1 MAAGGEALP
10 RHAGGPDVL
19 TELRTATAV
28 EHEQVESA
36 LGLMDPHL
44 GRDRLVEVL
53 IRLHAFWTAAEAGLD
68 AWAHRSPVDAGAV
81 DWSRRRRAHLFAADL
96 RELGAAPPDDGGPE
110 LPAVEDTDQALGRLY
125 VLEGATLGGTFIARH
140 LATLPT
146 LGPDVRLGAFSPY
159 GTETGAM
166 WHAFRRVTRDRVAAG
181 GDPARVVGAAR
192 ATFAVLAAWCAPQ
205 KDPVLLTPR
214 RRTPSPHP
222 SQAQGG
228 ARTGPG
234 LGTGPAA

>member
-1 MAAGGEALP
+1 MAVGGEAVP
-10 RHAGGPDVL
+10 RHAGGADVL

-28 EHEQVESA
+28 EHEQVEST

-44 GRDRLVEVL
+44 GRDRLVAVL
-53 IRLHAFWTAAEAGLD
+53 TRLHAFWTAAEAGLD
-68 AWAHRSPVDAGAV
+68 AWARRSPADAHTV

-96 RELGAAPPDDGGPE
+96 RALGAAPPDGGSPE
-110 LPAVEDTDQALGRLY
+110 LPPVEDTDQALGRLY

-181 GDPARVVGAAR
+181 GDPVRLVGAAR
-192 ATFAVLAAWCAPQ
+192 ATFAVLADWCAP
-205 KDPVLLTPR
+205 VR
-214 RRTPSPHP
+214 
-222 SQAQGG
+222 A
-228 ARTGPG
+228 
-234 LGTGPAA
+234 PA

>member
-1 MAAGGEALP
+1 MP
-10 RHAGGPDVL
+10 RHAGGTDVL

-44 GRDRLVEVL
+44 GRDRLIEVL
-53 IRLHAFWTAAEAGLD
+53 ARLHAFWSAAEAGLD
-68 AWAHRSPVDAGAV
+68 AWARRSPTDAGAV

-96 RELGAAPPDDGGPE
+96 RALGAAPPDGGSPE
-110 LPAVEDTDQALGRLY
+110 LPAVEDTDQALGRLS
-125 VLEGATLGGTFIARH
+125 VREGATLGGTFIARH

-181 GDPARVVGAAR
+181 GDPARLVGAAR
-192 ATFAVLAAWCAPQ
+192 ATFAVLAAWCAP
-205 KDPVLLTPR
+205 VE
-214 RRTPSPHP
+214 
-222 SQAQGG
+222 A
-228 ARTGPG
+228 
-234 LGTGPAA
+234 PA

>member
-10 RHAGGPDVL
+10 RHAGGADVL

-28 EHEQVESA
+28 DHEQVDFT

-44 GRDRLVEVL
+44 GRDRLVAVL
-53 IRLHAFWTAAEAGLD
+53 TRLHAFWTAAEAGLD
-68 AWAHRSPVDAGAV
+68 AWARRSPADAATV

-96 RELGAAPPDDGGPE
+96 RALGAALLDGGSPE

-159 GTETGAM
+159 GAETGAM

-181 GDPARVVGAAR
+181 GDVRRVVDAAR
-192 ATFAVLAAWCAPQ
+192 ATFGALAAWCAPQ

-214 RRTPSPHP
+214 TL
-222 SQAQGG
+222 G
-228 ARTGPG
+228 AS
-234 LGTGPAA
+234 LGTGPTA